1 MHTMKSR
8 ITLTIDPGVAK
19 RAKRIARNRKT
30 NVSALIEELVRNAS
44 VTGEEKV
51 HSFVDKWTG
60 KLRVRTPKGSDPRLG
75 ALKKRY
81 GLK

>member
-1 MHTMKSR
+1 M
-8 ITLTIDPGVAK
+8 DPDVARK
-19 RAKRIARNRKT
+19 AKRIAHARKT

-44 VTGEEKV
+44 VTASKAEP
-51 HSFVDKWTG
+51 SFTEKWTG
-60 KLRVRTPKGSDPRLG
+60 KLQVRKPKGPDPRLE